1 MLLEP
6 EAPGEEQEGQGLKV
20 QAHTCGEQDPP
31 PRPLLQ
37 AHQEACAH
45 MEVVSHSPIVLT

>member
-1 MLLEP
+1 MLLKP

-20 QAHTCGEQDPP
+20 QAHPCGEQDPP

-37 AHQEACAH
+37 AHQEARANL
-45 MEVVSHSPIVLT
+45 EVVSHSPTALT